1 MPRVLIVTYQ
11 WLPMFN
17 VGVKHVATLCRYL
30 PQAGWEPHILTKDW
44 SEGPAPE
51 DAPWGMSWEPTAQ
64 SSALELAEALPVTRT
79 TSHRRDNR
87 WLRWHDRLVSTEMA
101 ARAWTATG
109 LARRALQYTYPFYG
123 NVPDLHRGWAE
134 QSVTVGLA
142 TVRQYGIGAVVSVC
156 PAPSAHILGG
166 EIARRAGI
174 PWVAMF
180 DTLHTFDHGIGDGRS
195 RRERWGSRLQTRHW
209 LRGASRSACV
219 SPRMSDFVRDEY
231 GVAGDVITV
240 SYDPD
245 ERRVAPHRVPG
256 SPMRVTHTGT
266 LDPARQDVEPLLAAL
281 DALVAATTTDG
292 ALSERLVVDLVGSQ
306 CEDHLAEL
314 LRGRPC
320 EALVTLRARVSP
332 AEAVRL
338 QRESDVLLAFNRAPG
353 ALAERAAS
361 PGYPAK
367 MFEHWNA
374 QRPTISI
381 GTEHDGYA
389 AALWR
394 ESGGGAVA
402 EDAAA
407 VQGLLQHFLDEL
419 HRDGKIAFN
428 GDETTIARHAAPE
441 QARRLGA
448 LLDQA
453 SAERFGSWQR
463 ARR

>member
-44 SEGPAPE
+44 SEGPALE
-51 DAPWGMSWEPTAQ
+51 DAPWGMTWEPTAQ
-64 SSALELAEALPVTRT
+64 SPALELAESLPVTRT
-79 TSHRRDNR
+79 TAQRRDNR
-87 WLRWHDRLVSTEMA
+87 WLRWHDRLVATELA

-109 LARRALQYTYPFYG
+109 MARRALQYAYPFYG
-123 NVPDLHRGWAE
+123 DVPDLHRGWAE
-134 QSVTVGLA
+134 QSVTAGLA

-156 PAPSAHILGG
+156 PAPSAHVLGG

-180 DTLHTFDHGIGDGRS
+180 DTLHAFDHGIGDGRS

-209 LRGASRSACV
+209 LRGASRTACI
-219 SPRMSDFVRDEY
+219 SPRMSEFVRDEY

-256 SPMRVTHTGT
+256 SPMRVTHMGT
-266 LDPARQDVEPLLAAL
+266 IDLARQNVEPLLEAL
-281 DALVAATTTDG
+281 DSLVADAG
-292 ALSERLVVDLVGSQ
+292 SGSSLGERLTVELIGSQ
-306 CEDHLAEL
+306 SEDRLADL

-320 EALVTLRARVSP
+320 ESLVTVRARVSP
-332 AEAVRL
+332 AEAIRL
-338 QRESDVLLAFNRAPG
+338 QRESDVLLTFNRAPG

-381 GTEHDGYA
+381 GMEHDGYA

-394 ESGGGAVA
+394 DSGAGEVA
-402 EDAAA
+402 ENATM
-407 VQGLLQHFLDEL
+407 VRVLLQHFLDEL
-419 HRDGKIAFN
+419 HRDGKIAFK